1 MVVILKLMVRPS
13 LQTTVQK
20 ILKITKE
27 FNKLQMIV
35 LIFQKTIN
43 FSRMEVN
50 SHREA
55 QMLTLVVIKLKEN
68 LSSKMSLMLL
78 MSLSMTPLTKV
89 FIISNTRISKKT
101 GKLLRV
107 LLKMNDISQLRGQGS
122 FSSLIIRNKNL
133 NFLRL
138 NGLGILD
145 KKS

>member
-78 MSLSMTPLTKV
+78 MSLSMTPLMKV

>member
-78 MSLSMTPLTKV
+78 MSLSMTPLMKV
-89 FIISNTRISKKT
+89 FIILNTRISKKT